1 MLAHCDYLPGLVAGG
16 DEEFFELAFS
26 LLIRFMRQRA
36 RLLFDIAS
44 EQESC
49 LFRLFDPG
57 VFAGKHRFYRDRC
70 LPVSNAL
77 KLLSDI
83 NPRAIETVFEI
94 INDFAPSAIRTFLIT
109 VYLI

>member
-1 MLAHCDYLPGLVAGG
+1 
-16 DEEFFELAFS
+16 
-26 LLIRFMRQRA
+26 MRQRA

-70 LPVSNAL
+70 LPVSDAL
-77 KLLSDI
+77 RFLSDI
-83 NPRAIETVFEI
+83 NLRAIDTVFEI
-94 INDFAPSAIRTFLIT
+94 INDLLRLRYGPFLSPFT
-109 VYLI
+109 LSEGKNDFCCRLID

>member
-1 MLAHCDYLPGLVAGG
+1 
-16 DEEFFELAFS
+16 
-26 LLIRFMRQRA
+26 MRQRA

-70 LPVSNAL
+70 LPVSDAL
-77 KLLSDI
+77 RSLSDI
-83 NPRAIETVFEI
+83 NLRAIDTVFEI
-94 INDFAPSAIRTFLIT
+94 INDLLRLRYGSFLSPFT
-109 VYLI
+109 LSEGKNDFCCRLIDRLSCPF